1 MVSGLFSDVS
11 KVVHD
16 GDEESG
22 KGSPDEARFRRLVGG
37 GSIYCFLFFTRGC
50 RNLNSDSLER
60 VNYNSLGCK

>member
-37 GSIYCFLFFTRGC
+37 GSICCFLFFTR
-50 RNLNSDSLER
+50 RVQELEQ
-60 VNYNSLGCK
+60 